1 MALKITETHVFE
13 LNAPP
18 SALDVAILV
27 GVTRQAI
34 ANMLSDNR
42 LGSPKTNGELLLAYC
57 ARLRETAS
65 NRGQVIRSD
74 GDGDLNPQQEKAQL
88 DRSRREAQEI
98 KNAVARGEFAPIE
111 LLTNTLAS
119 ASVAVADQFDQLP
132 NMVRKSCPDMRPGE
146 VETVQRVINNARN
159 AWVRGTAA
167 LVSESLDEDMGQDE
181 GEGDDASV

>member
-1 MALKITETHVFE
+1 MAKNITQTHIVDLLE
-13 LNAPP
+13 PASPL
-18 SALDVAILV
+18 LVARAI
-27 GVTRQAI
+27 GVSRQAVQD
-34 ANMLSDNR
+34 MLKDGRLGVVETNWDLLKAVYNR
-42 LGSPKTNGELLLAYC
+42 LRA
-57 ARLRETAS
+57 TAAK
-65 NRGQVIRSD
+65 RGVDSQD
-74 GDGDLNPQQEKAQL
+74 DENALNPQQEKALL

-132 NMVRKSCPDMRPGE
+132 NMVRKSCPDMKPGE

-167 LVSESLDEDMGQDE
+167 LVSESLDDDMGQDE
-181 GEGDDASV
+181 GEGEDAAI

>member
-1 MALKITETHVFE
+1 MASKITETHVFE

-34 ANMLSDNR
+34 QNMLSDNR

-88 DRSRREAQEI
+88 DRARREAQEI

-132 NMVRKSCPDMRPGE
+132 NMVRKSCQDMRPVE
-146 VETVQRVINNARN
+146 VETVQKVINNARN

-167 LVSESLDEDMGQDE
+167 LVSDALDDE
-181 GEGDDASV
+181 ADQEGVDTDDAPV